1 VCSGTLGHRYGAR
14 EERERERER
23 EREGGG
29 GEKCAMT
36 IETLLAMRD
45 IDEDCFVQ
53 YRELV
58 KFVSHSSF
66 ADTVAEI

>member
-1 VCSGTLGHRYGAR
+1 
-14 EERERERER
+14 
-23 EREGGG
+23 
-29 GEKCAMT
+29 MT